1 MPSKPDHAATD
12 RPATHWQTARHR
24 LALDRVLVMG
34 IVNVTPD
41 SFSDGGLAFD
51 ESAAQRRCETLVREG
66 ADILDIGGESTRPGA
81 PEVTVDEEL
90 RRVLP
95 VVRAAVTLGVAVS
108 VDTSKAEVM
117 RAVLAA
123 GADIVNDVR
132 SLREPGALQACAEHP
147 QAGVCVMHMKGEPAT
162 MQSLAVYDDVTRE
175 VTAFLAAQAQRLQ
188 AAGITAERIALDPGY
203 GFAKTLEHNCRL
215 LAGQAQIARLGHAL
229 LVGVSRKSMVGQ
241 LTGGKPAGERLPGSL
256 AAALA
261 AVETGAQILRVHDVG
276 ATVDALKVWRALR

>member
-1 MPSKPDHAATD
+1 
-12 RPATHWQTARHR
+12 
-24 LALDRVLVMG
+24 
-34 IVNVTPD
+34 
-41 SFSDGGLAFD
+41 
-51 ESAAQRRCETLVREG
+51 
-66 ADILDIGGESTRPGA
+66 
-81 PEVTVDEEL
+81 
-90 RRVLP
+90 
-95 VVRAAVTLGVAVS
+95 
-108 VDTSKAEVM
+108 
-117 RAVLAA
+117 VLAA